1 MDAPLK
7 PASDQL
13 TDREIDSLIS
23 KNQFH
28 PERLVLLLWDWD
40 NADLEG
46 IEQPDEFQV
55 EFLAELGRLMRSRNF
70 NFIDAA
76 KLIKMALGSG
86 RGIGKSAVVGMVV
99 VILLAAFPDSKIT
112 ITANTESQLDTKT
125 WPEVRAWLQASIVAH
140 WFDDNANFIRRI
152 GAEQTWFAAKTVWNP
167 DKPQAFA
174 GQHNRKSLNVVI
186 FDEASTIPHVIWD
199 VTIGGLKTGL
209 PIFMAFGN
217 LTLHTGDFVDAINGK
232 GIEFDY
238 HKSIDAR
245 TCRFPNKET
254 IADEVQEYGEDSDYV
269 RVWVRGLPPRGSL
282 SGYFGETLIES
293 SRKARPRG
301 VQTDALVAAWDA
313 AWGGDDDNT
322 VTFGEGKDAWS
333 INPIIVPG
341 RETARPERMIQV
353 LADVMTKEWPCS
365 SGGRKRVAMLF
376 GDGSGICTE
385 VFAGLYSLGITNT
398 MSVNWSGNP
407 RNEKIDKNIKAQI
420 MRGLRDAMLAGIGV
434 SDDDDLAE
442 DMRDLVAVN
451 FLPLQFEKKELMK
464 KRRQKDRVRGGKSSD
479 RLDSLA
485 MLTYMPVVLP
495 AVQQAAAGWQNR
507 NQKPYRPASPYS

>member
-1 MDAPLK
+1 MSTSAET
-7 PASDQL
+7 L
-13 TDREIDSLIS
+13 TDQEIDDLIS
-23 KNQFH
+23 ENQFY
-28 PERLVLLLWDWD
+28 PERLVLILWDWSQG
-40 NADLEG
+40 DLLG
-46 IEQPDEFQV
+46 IDEPDEFQI
-55 EFLAELGRLMRSRNF
+55 EFLTELGRLMRSRNF

-99 VILLAAFPDSKIT
+99 VILMAAFPDCKIT
-112 ITANTESQLDTKT
+112 VTANTESQLDTKT
-125 WPEVRAWLQASIVAH
+125 WAEIRAWLQASIVAH

-152 GAEQTWFAAKTVWNP
+152 GAEQTWFAAKTVWNS
-167 DKPQAFA
+167 DRPQAFA

-217 LTLHTGDFVDAINGK
+217 LTLHAGDFVDAINGK

-254 IADEVQEYGEDSDYV
+254 IADEVKEYGEDSDYV
-269 RVWVRGLPPRGSL
+269 RVWIRGLAPRGSM
-282 SGYFGETLIES
+282 SGYFEES
-293 SRKARPRG
+293 VIDSARLARPRG
-301 VQTDALVAAWDA
+301 VATDALLAAVDF

-322 VTFGEGKDAWS
+322 VTFGEGLDTWS
-333 INPIIVPG
+333 IKPITVPG
-341 RETARPERMIQV
+341 RETARPEKMIQV
-353 LADVMTKEWPCS
+353 LADVMTRNWTVT
-365 SGGRKRVAMLF
+365 SGGTKRVAMLF

-385 VFAGLYSLGITNT
+385 VFAGLYSLGITNV
-398 MSVNWSGNP
+398 MAVNWAGVP
-407 RNEKIDKNIKAQI
+407 RNEAIDKNIKAQI
-420 MRGLRDAMLAGIGV
+420 MRGLREAMLNGLGIP
-434 SDDDDLAE
+434 DDDDLIA
-442 DMRDLVAVN
+442 DMRDLVPIK

-464 KRRQKDRVRGGKSSD
+464 KRRVKDRVRGGKSSD

-485 MLTYMPVVLP
+485 MLNYMPVVLP
-495 AVQQAAAGWQNR
+495 DVQREAAGWKKQP
-507 NQKPYRPASPYS
+507 KRPQPRVGSWMG

>member
-1 MDAPLK
+1 MTSSPVLTEQEI
-7 PASDQL
+7 DQL
-13 TDREIDSLIS
+13 IS
-23 KNQFH
+23 ENQFY

-46 IEQPDEFQV
+46 IERPDEFQM
-55 EFLAELGRLMRSRNF
+55 EFLSELGRLMRSRNF

-99 VILLAAFPDSKIT
+99 VILMAAFPDAKIT
-112 ITANTESQLDTKT
+112 VTANTESQLDTKT
-125 WPEVRAWLQASIVAH
+125 WPEVRSWLQASIVAH
-140 WFDDNANFIRRI
+140 WFDGNANFIRRI
-152 GAEQTWFAAKTVWNP
+152 GAEQTWFAAKTVWNA

-174 GQHNRKSLNVVI
+174 GQHNRKSINVVI

-217 LTLHTGDFVDAINGK
+217 LTLHVGDFVDAINGK

-238 HKSIDAR
+238 RRSIDAR
-245 TCRFPNKET
+245 QCRFPNKET
-254 IADEVQEYGEDSDYV
+254 IAEEVSAYGEDSDYV
-269 RVWVRGLPPRGSL
+269 RVWVRGLPPRGSIQ
-282 SGYFGETLIES
+282 GYFGEALIEAGQKS
-293 SRKARPRG
+293 RPRG
-301 VQTDALVAAWDA
+301 VETDALVGAWDA

-322 VTFGEGKDAWS
+322 VSLGEGLDAWS
-333 INPIIVPG
+333 HKPIIVPG

-353 LADVMTKEWPCS
+353 LADVMTRNWPCS
-365 SGGRKRVAMLF
+365 SGVSKRVAMLF

-385 VFAGLYSLGITNT
+385 VFAGLASLGITNT
-398 MSVNWSGNP
+398 FAVNWSGNP
-407 RNEKIDKNIKAQI
+407 RNDKIDKNIKAQI
-420 MRGLRDAMLAGIGV
+420 MRGLRDLLLAGLGIP
-434 SDDDDLAE
+434 DDDDLSE

-464 KRRQKDRVRGGKSSD
+464 KRRKKDRVRGGKSSD

-485 MLTYMPVVLP
+485 MLYYMPVMLP
-495 AVQQAAAGWQNR
+495 EAQMAAAGWKKQP
-507 NQKPYRPASPYS
+507 KRPMSKVGSWMG